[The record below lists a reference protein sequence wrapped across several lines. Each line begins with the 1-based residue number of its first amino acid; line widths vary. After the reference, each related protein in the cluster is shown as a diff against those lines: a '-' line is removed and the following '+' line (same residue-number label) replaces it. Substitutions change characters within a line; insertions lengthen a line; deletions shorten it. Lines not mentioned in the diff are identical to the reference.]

1 MKISHKRQIKKD
13 KAIRS
18 AKNFDELL
26 DIQYGKI
33 GNKKRDAFE
42 ERAQYFV
49 ISETLKD
56 ARKEAKMTQE
66 ELANKVGTKKS
77 YISRLENGKCDIQLS
92 TLYRIFE
99 EGLGIRISLLIG

>member
-1 MKISHKRQIKKD
+1 MKKD
-13 KAIRS
+13 KAIRN

-33 GNKKRDAFE
+33 GVKKRDDFE

-56 ARKEAKMTQE
+56 ARKGANLTQE

>member
-1 MKISHKRQIKKD
+1 MKKD
-13 KAIRS
+13 KAIRN

-26 DIQYGKI
+26 NIQYGKI
-33 GNKKRDAFE
+33 GDKKRDAFE

-56 ARKEAKMTQE
+56 ARKEAHMTQE

>member
-1 MKISHKRQIKKD
+1 MKKD
-13 KAIRS
+13 KAIRN
-18 AKNFDELL
+18 AKTFDELL
-26 DIQYGKI
+26 NIQYGEI
-33 GNKKRDAFE
+33 CSKKRDDFE

-56 ARKEAKMTQE
+56 ARIDADMTQE